1 MVFHEE
7 TLSQEMIY
15 EGKILN
21 LRKDKVRVKSGK
33 ISYREI
39 IEHNGGAVAVA
50 ITEENKVLLVRQYRK
65 AMEKEMLEL
74 PAGKIKKGEKPLET
88 MSRELAEET
97 GYFAENLTLIGKF
110 NPSVGYTSETIYIFL
125 ATGLTK
131 GATNFDD
138 DEDLE
143 LLEVDIKDAV
153 GMVINGEITDGKT
166 MAGVLL
172 APYYVKNIN

>member
-1 MVFHEE
+1 
-7 TLSQEMIY
+7 MI
-15 EGKILN
+15 
-21 LRKDKVRVKSGK
+21 
-33 ISYREI
+33 
-39 IEHNGGAVAVA
+39 
-50 ITEENKVLLVRQYRK
+50 
-65 AMEKEMLEL
+65 
-74 PAGKIKKGEKPLET
+74 
-88 MSRELAEET
+88 
-97 GYFAENLTLIGKF
+97 FTLIGKF